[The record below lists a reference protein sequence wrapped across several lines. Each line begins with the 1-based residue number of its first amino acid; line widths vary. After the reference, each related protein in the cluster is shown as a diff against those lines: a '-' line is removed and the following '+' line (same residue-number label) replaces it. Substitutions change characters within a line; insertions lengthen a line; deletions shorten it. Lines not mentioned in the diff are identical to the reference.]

1 MKYTIKLFKFLGYLT
16 FTFSLLQVLNALVFL
31 VGAVW
36 CFFSVAFGAKL
47 LGASI
52 CSAVIT
58 HILFSA
64 CKLAGANHI
73 EKTTFEIDN
82 EIKDVNNEIDKLK

>member
-1 MKYTIKLFKFLGYLT
+1 MKYTIKLFKFLGYLI
-16 FTFSLLQVLNALVFL
+16 FAFSLIQVVNALVFL

-36 CFFSVAFGAKL
+36 CFFSIAFGAKL

-52 CSAVIT
+52 CSAVVT

-64 CKLAGANHI
+64 CKLAGANHV
-73 EKTTFEIDN
+73 EKTTFGIDN
-82 EIKDVNNEIDKLK
+82 EITEVKTEIDKLK